1 MKRGRLLV
9 IDDEKD
15 FIDALSARLE
25 ALRYQVVEAYN
36 GEDGLKKARE
46 EKPDLIIL
54 DIAMPGI
61 DGFAVLE
68 KIKVDEGL
76 KSIPVI
82 MLSAKF
88 QPNDL
93 DFAKNLGASAYLT
106 KPVDFKALSEQV
118 GRLMPARR
126 MPARAKK
133 ETRK

>member
-1 MKRGRLLV
+1 MKKGRLLV

-15 FIDALSARLE
+15 FVDTLTVRLG
-25 ALRYQVVEAYN
+25 ALRYQVIEAYN
-36 GEDGLKKARE
+36 GEDGLRLARE

-54 DIAMPGI
+54 DIAMPGM
-61 DGFAVLE
+61 DGFMVLE
-68 KIKVDEGL
+68 KLKVDEGL

-93 DFAKNLGASAYLT
+93 DFAKNLGADAYLT
-106 KPVDFKALSEQV
+106 KPVDFKALSEQIE
-118 GRLMPARR
+118 RLIPRRR

-133 ETRK
+133 EVRR